1 MNIRA
6 LILTIAQRQSVA
18 SGLWIIM
25 ANGIDPRY
33 HSNNSV
39 VYKQINLGSDHAA
52 MERIYEI
59 HIANCSQH
67 ISV

>member
-1 MNIRA
+1 
-6 LILTIAQRQSVA
+6 
-18 SGLWIIM
+18 M